1 VQQSLREAID
11 EICTAEKN
19 LIYVVGPRR
28 VSSLSDPAWTVKQAL
43 IKPSGSPLLCDL
55 VHRGGR
61 VLILVDD
68 LTRPTPQAI
77 ILPVLLDELN
87 KIGIPDKDISLL
99 IALGTHRKMSLEEIE
114 ARFGPQVTSRV
125 SVFNHDCR
133 NDHELVLWGHS
144 PLGVPIVINHMVLEA
159 DMVIGCGSIVP
170 HAQVGWAGGA
180 KIVLPGVC
188 GTETVSAMHWLAAK
202 QPNYL
207 QVMGEVETPARCEME
222 RLAREVGLRFIV
234 NVVFNGSYEPVAI
247 VAGDP
252 VVAHRQGVAIAQD
265 IFVRV
270 IPSRADIVLVEAEPA
285 DIDYWQGLKAF
296 TAGCLAVKRGG
307 IVILV
312 ARFRDGVSP
321 AHSELAKYGN
331 INRDQLVH
339 LAQAKEIDGVCA
351 GALLQ
356 HALAKEIAE
365 VFCVSPGLTERDA
378 RDLGFRLFPSVST
391 ALIVARAA
399 KGATAT
405 VGVIRKGGDVLPR
418 IT

>member
-1 VQQSLREAID
+1 
-11 EICTAEKN
+11 
-19 LIYVVGPRR
+19 
-28 VSSLSDPAWTVKQAL
+28 VKQAL
-43 IKPSGSPLLCDL
+43 IKPSGSPLLRDL

-68 LTRPTPQAI
+68 LTRPTPQGI
-77 ILPVLLDELN
+77 IIPVLLDELN
-87 KIGIPDKDISLL
+87 RIGIPDKDISLL
-99 IALGTHRKMSLEEIE
+99 IALGTHRKMSLEEIK

-125 SVFNHDCR
+125 SIFNHDYK
-133 NDHELVLWGHS
+133 NDHELVLWGHTPS
-144 PLGVPIVINHMVLEA
+144 GMSIVFNHRVLEV
-159 DMVIGCGSIVP
+159 DVVIGCGSIVP

-180 KIVLPGVC
+180 KIVLPGAC
-188 GTETVSAMHWLAAK
+188 GAETISAMHWLAAK

-207 QVMGEVETPARCEME
+207 QVMGEVETPARYEME
-222 RLAREVGLRFIV
+222 RLARQVGLRFIV
-234 NVVFNGSYEPVAI
+234 NVVLNGSYEPVEI

-252 VVAHRQGVAIAQD
+252 VVAHRQGVVIAQD
-265 IFVRV
+265 IFLRA
-270 IPSRADIVLVEAEPA
+270 IPIRADIVLVEAEPA
-285 DIDYWQGLKAF
+285 DLDYWQGLKPL
-296 TAGCLAVKRGG
+296 TVGCLAVKGGG

-312 ARFRDGVSP
+312 ARFRDGISS
-321 AHSELAKYGN
+321 AHSELSKYGN

-356 HALAKEIAE
+356 HALAKEIAQ

-391 ALIVARAA
+391 ALAVARAV

-418 IT
+418 IMQSRKALRREKGD

>member
-1 VQQSLREAID
+1 MQQSLKEAID

-28 VSSLSDPAWTVKQAL
+28 VSSLSDPTWAVTQAL

-68 LTRPTPQAI
+68 LTRPTPQGI
-77 ILPVLLDELN
+77 IIPVLLDEFN

-99 IALGTHRKMSLEEIE
+99 IALGTHRKMSLEEIK

-125 SVFNHDCR
+125 SIFNHDYK
-133 NDHELVLWGHS
+133 NDHELVLWGHTPS
-144 PLGVPIVINHMVLEA
+144 GMSIVINHRVLEV

-188 GTETVSAMHWLAAK
+188 GAETISTMHWLAAK

-207 QVMGEVETPARCEME
+207 QVMGEVETPVRCEME

-252 VVAHRQGVAIAQD
+252 VVAHRRGVAIAQD
-265 IFVRV
+265 IFLCA

-285 DIDYWQGLKAF
+285 DLDYWQGLKPF
-296 TAGCLAVKRGG
+296 TVGCLAVKRGG

-312 ARFRDGVSP
+312 GRFRDGISS

-356 HALAKEIAE
+356 HALAKEIAQ

-391 ALIVARAA
+391 ALAVARAV
-399 KGATAT
+399 KGAAAT